1 MIRDA
6 LLACGL
12 AMGYATQFGVPG
24 LPFGYT
30 ELLLSLWI
38 ILSIGRVI
46 AGGHLE
52 ATPALFRLATFW
64 LIMTFTLAVGA
75 IVGLLTT
82 AVLDLSAPIHDIMA
96 YMLLAG
102 VTCLASAEPDADRH
116 LRRTAWWVIWIA
128 NACFTFQLALAWG
141 WIHQP
146 GVNPWFWD
154 RFIGWSENPNQIAI
168 YCAIF
173 GPLALHLATTTSS
186 PWGRVIGFSSLVL
199 TVYVGRLTKS
209 DAYLLTGVLTCLIF
223 LGLRVRT
230 WLTTG
235 DKGSVSR
242 QVAVLL
248 MVGFLPLAM
257 SMTPYVLR
265 DISSIENFAKSLS
278 KGRGGEDT
286 AETATLRVRL
296 WGNAVYKGV
305 TSASLGL
312 GPGPHVDRP
321 SVEYRQFLPEPF
333 EAHNTILDL
342 YTQGGLIAVLA
353 LLWIVGSAA
362 MSAWRAKLDALF
374 ALVVA
379 IMIYGFPHLIIRHP
393 IVWFALTFCLI
404 AGTPRAV
411 SATSSKT
418 SRDLG

>member
-6 LLACGL
+6 LLASGI
-12 AMGYATQFGVPG
+12 AMGYAAQFGVPG
-24 LPFGYT
+24 LPVGYT
-30 ELLLSLWI
+30 ELFLSLWI
-38 ILSIGRVI
+38 MLSIGRVV

-75 IVGLLTT
+75 LVGLLTT

-96 YMLLAG
+96 YLLLAS
-102 VTCLASAEPDADRH
+102 VTCLAAAEPDAARH
-116 LRRTAWWVIWIA
+116 LRRTAWWLIWIA
-128 NACFTFQLALAWG
+128 NACFTFQLALGWG
-141 WIHQP
+141 WIHQA
-146 GVNPWFWD
+146 GVDPWFWD
-154 RFIGWSENPNQIAI
+154 RFMGWSDNPNQLAL

-173 GPLALHLATTTSS
+173 GPLALHLATTTSN
-186 PWGRVIGFSSLVL
+186 PWGRLIGFSSLVL

-209 DAYLLTGVLTCLIF
+209 DSYLLTSVLTGLIF

-265 DISSIENFAKSLS
+265 DISSVENFAKSLS
-278 KGRGGEDT
+278 KGRGGEET
-286 AETATLRVRL
+286 AETAELRVRL

-321 SVEYRQFLPEPF
+321 SVVYRQFLPEPF

-342 YTQGGLIAVLA
+342 YTQGGLVAVLA
-353 LLWIVGSAA
+353 LFWIVGSAA

-379 IMIYGFPHLIIRHP
+379 IVIYGVPHLIIRHP
-393 IVWFALTFCLI
+393 IVWFAVTLCLV

-411 SATSSKT
+411 SATSSET

>member
-1 MIRDA
+1 MIRSA
-6 LLACGL
+6 LLAGGI
-12 AMGYATQFGVPG
+12 AMGYAAQLGIPG
-24 LPFGYT
+24 LPLGYT
-30 ELLLSLWI
+30 ELFLSLWI
-38 ILSIGRVI
+38 MLSIGRVVV
-46 AGGHLE
+46 GGHLE

-64 LIMTFTLAVGA
+64 LIMTLALGVGA

-82 AVLDLSAPIHDIMA
+82 AVLDLSGPIHDIMA
-96 YMLLAG
+96 YLLLAS
-102 VTCLASAEPDADRH
+102 VTCLAAAEPDADRH
-116 LRRTAWWVIWIA
+116 LRRTAWWAIGIL
-128 NACFTFQLALAWG
+128 NACFTFQLALGWG
-141 WIHQP
+141 WIHQS

-154 RFIGWSENPNQIAI
+154 RFTGWSENPNQLAL
-168 YCAIF
+168 YCALF
-173 GPLALHLATTTSS
+173 GPLALHLATTTDS
-186 PWGRVIGFSSLVL
+186 PWGRLFGFSSIAL

-209 DAYLLTGVLTCLIF
+209 DTYLLTSVLTCLIF

-235 DKGSVSR
+235 DKVGVSR

-257 SMTPYVLR
+257 SMTPYVLK
-265 DISSIENFAKSLS
+265 DMSSVENFAKSLS
-278 KGRGGEDT
+278 KGKGGEET
-286 AETATLRVRL
+286 AETAALRVKL

-321 SVEYRQFLPEPF
+321 SVVYRQFLPEPF

-342 YTQGGLIAVLA
+342 YTQGGLIAILA
-353 LLWIVGSAA
+353 LFWIVGSAA

-379 IMIYGFPHLIIRHP
+379 TAIYGVPHLIIRHP
-393 IVWFALTFCLI
+393 IVWFGLTLCLV

-411 SATSSKT
+411 SAASSET